1 MLFQCRDLNVFRG
14 ERYLLTSLAWEVS
27 EGEVWQIKGENGSG
41 KTSLLRCMSGLAPQ
55 SFEGDLTRTD
65 SLLYLGHKAGVK
77 ADLTVLENVRLQL
90 GGSLSEDRTDWLE
103 ALDYVGLS
111 PFVNELA
118 YRLSA
123 GQCRRIALARLLC
136 TKAKLWLLDEPLTAI
151 DTLGVRLIEQ
161 QIDRHIAS
169 GGAVVYTS
177 HQALELTAPA
187 RVISLRGEGGRPDV
201 D

>member
-41 KTSLLRCMSGLAPQ
+41 KTSLLRCMSGLTPQ
-55 SFEGDLTRTD
+55 SFEGALTRTD

-90 GGSLSEDRTDWLE
+90 GGSLSEDPTDWLE

-136 TKAKLWLLDEPLTAI
+136 TKAKLWLLDEPLTAM
-151 DTLGVRLIEQ
+151 DTAGVQLIER
-161 QIDRHIAS
+161 QIDHHIAR
-169 GGAVVYTS
+169 GGAVIYTS
-177 HQALELTAPA
+177 HQALELTTPA
-187 RVISLRGEGGRPDV
+187 RVVSLRGEGGRPDV